1 VIVQR
6 APFRAGGSRQFMA
19 FGMTVLVHVGIV
31 IVLLAMNDRAARLK
45 REQITYVTF
54 DRVQPP
60 PPPPPPPPPKPE
72 LKPAVPIP
80 VPQIAEAPK
89 PADKPRKPAPGPAAH
104 PAPPADGPPV
114 IIIGGGQGSGSAVA
128 SGLGTGGDGVA
139 RRAPSD
145 YADKVKARILA
156 NKVFPVA
163 LQLKRL
169 ECVVT
174 YSVTVD
180 RSGHM
185 IAHHI
190 DPCPYPEINALAEA
204 AILKSGPFDPPENGA
219 ETRMVYGSL
228 PYHTEIQLPPVPARR

>member
-1 VIVQR
+1 L
-6 APFRAGGSRQFMA
+6 RAGGSRQFVA
-19 FGMTVLVHVGIV
+19 FGVTALVHVAIV
-31 IVLLAMNDRAARLK
+31 IVLLTANDRAARVK
-45 REQITYVTF
+45 REQITYATLQ
-54 DRVQPP
+54 RVQPP
-60 PPPPPPPPPKPE
+60 PPPPPPEPVKQEIKPPAPIQIPLPE
-72 LKPAVPIP
+72 
-80 VPQIAEAPK
+80 IAEAPK
-89 PADKPRKPAPGPAAH
+89 AVDKPSKPAPAPAAH

-114 IIIGGGQGSGSAVA
+114 HYFGGGNGSGTAVA
-128 SGLGTGGDGVA
+128 SGLGSGGDGIA

-185 IAHHI
+185 ISHHI
-190 DPCPYPEINALAEA
+190 DPCPYPELNELAEA
-204 AILKSGPFDPPENGA
+204 AILKSGPFEPPENGA
-219 ETRMVYGSL
+219 ETKIIYGSL
-228 PYHTEIQLPPVPARR
+228 PFHIEIQLPPVPARR